1 MDFKKKPETGKAIL
15 FGIIGI
21 IAFYICYAV
30 IALVLSALLS
40 ALSKIPLLGN
50 LIIFLFRVRGDTP
63 GILVSLIAV
72 SLAYEAVLWMIHRFS
87 DIQETE
93 ALALRICGIPLLVLN
108 MVFLIVNLLSGDYF
122 FPNIL
127 LAIAGFLIF
136 NHGRST

>member
-93 ALALRICGIPLLVLN
+93 ALALRICGI
-108 MVFLIVNLLSGDYF
+108 S
-122 FPNIL
+122 
-127 LAIAGFLIF
+127 
-136 NHGRST
+136 